1 MPFYEDL
8 RGQWRATVV
17 DITSDRIALS
27 ESRWSLV
34 EFARHLRSAFAE
46 RLEKRRVY
54 KQTLQ
59 ELQSY
64 SRRNLLDMGIDPDGL
79 ETLARR
85 AAGL

>member
-1 MPFYEDL
+1 M
-8 RGQWRATVV
+8 V
-17 DITSDRIALS
+17 DITSDRIARS
-27 ESRWSLV
+27 QPRWSVV
-34 EFARHLRSAFAE
+34 EFARYLRSAFAA

-64 SRRNLLDMGIDPDGL
+64 SRRNLLDMGIDPDGI
-79 ETLARR
+79 EDLARR

>member
-1 MPFYEDL
+1 M
-8 RGQWRATVV
+8 V
-17 DITSDRIALS
+17 DITSDRITRA
-27 ESRWSLV
+27 EPRWSVVDL
-34 EFARHLRSAFAE
+34 ARHLRSALAA

-64 SRRNLLDMGIDPDGL
+64 SRRNLLDMGIDPDGI
-79 ETLARR
+79 EDLARR